1 VTDQKLQT
9 LSDSLEIQTL
19 KALCM
24 EIIDN
29 VHFDPPA
36 ARGKL
41 AALFVDDIKADYGP
55 AGLFEGRDA
64 VLEFLVNISAKPAWL
79 WHSLHSPR
87 VEVSGDTATGYWT
100 MNGQGRMQ
108 GSDEMVGSINRCR
121 DEFRRTADGWKI
133 SYIRSINEG

>member
-1 VTDQKLQT
+1 MTEQELQE
-9 LSDSLEIQTL
+9 LSDSLEIQSL

-29 VHFDPPA
+29 VHFDPED
-36 ARGKL
+36 ARAKL
-41 AALFVDDIKADYGP
+41 SNLFVDDIKADYGP

-87 VEVSGDTATGYWT
+87 IEVSGDIATGYWT
-100 MNGQGRMQ
+100 MNGQGRMPD
-108 GSDEMVGSINRCR
+108 SDQMVASINRCR
-121 DEFRRTADGWKI
+121 DDFRRTADGWKI